1 MYQRHHQYH
10 SNRQRPQCII
20 ESTRFK
26 MMRLGKKLIKSKN
39 FFLLILF
46 VTFLHFF
53 FNYFLYEDPNHDMLE
68 CYSTRK
74 GNAKQLD
81 DSDQLVKY
89 ADIHK
94 GILGSSDV
102 NRKIVFSGEIKEGY
116 GNRLYTFLSSL
127 LIALLTDSAL
137 IVNWRGIEKYIEPP
151 IDILYVKNA
160 HGCSKSSKETPFEM
174 KAQYAWKSHK
184 DINSIIKTE
193 IPVNHNKFLYKSFD
207 ALYMEI
213 ACNPNYYEKIR
224 SYNLASEATLDDAL
238 HNLNGKTSSEAE
250 KRAACFKVG
259 FEVGGNLL
267 NRIWTPNKLISDIV
281 NAFVETKFKDNFVI
295 GIQMRYHYL
304 MDGELFTYRFINCA
318 LQIEN
323 DYLMRGNFSLKSKNV
338 KWFIASDSE
347 KYLKKLT
354 NLYPDKILTASGPI
368 SHIQNPDGYQR
379 AIIDVELLSKCDE
392 ILMTGGSTF
401 AFMGA
406 MKSLRLPYNIDG
418 QQVLLNPNHSNKLF
432 EIFYSVLNTIDP
444 PPIEKCYRASMD
456 KPPLRPDGISVF

>member
-1 MYQRHHQYH
+1 
-10 SNRQRPQCII
+10 
-20 ESTRFK
+20 
-26 MMRLGKKLIKSKN
+26 
-39 FFLLILF
+39 
-46 VTFLHFF
+46 
-53 FNYFLYEDPNHDMLE
+53 
-68 CYSTRK
+68 
-74 GNAKQLD
+74 
-81 DSDQLVKY
+81 
-89 ADIHK
+89 
-94 GILGSSDV
+94 
-102 NRKIVFSGEIKEGY
+102 VFSGEIKEGY

-184 DINSIIKTE
+184 DINSIIKTK

-347 KYLKKLT
+347 K
-354 NLYPDKILTASGPI
+354 NLNSILATFPGKAFSSKGKVA
-368 SHIQNPDGYQR
+368 HIAFHSEGYR
-379 AIIDVELLSKCDE
+379 RTVIDIELLSKCDE
-392 ILMTGGSTF
+392 LIITGGSTF
-401 AFMGA
+401 GFVVA
-406 MKSLRLPYNIDG
+406 MKTLKLPYFING
-418 QQVLLNPNHSNKLF
+418 YSKMTKCSRTLLA
-432 EIFYSVLNTIDP
+432 DP
-444 PPIEKCYRASMD
+444 PV
-456 KPPLRPDGISVF
+456 RPNGDEFSAFF